1 MLVSGIAHHNQVR
14 GELIDLYKIMT
25 QKYFT
30 IIAPRSIF
38 LTTEQLERIDR
49 HPPIGGLSVFSD
61 RIESRT
67 TIENIIR
74 AFLIA
79 DEEIELGFRYPSR
92 DIPVIYETLQES
104 IRLWIDI
111 KVNSYSYETAPIEEL
126 RAMENVARYLFG
138 AYRHY
143 YREQVKKELKET
155 VEYTKNSMANLYMTL
170 MRHGFEG
177 PEDISF
183 VSYLD
188 LWQEQIQSRNYELG
202 HYVEQQYVTG
212 VDPVATPRLIS
223 VNRKHTGGG
232 A

>member
-1 MLVSGIAHHNQVR
+1 MLVSGIAHHNSVR
-14 GELIDLYKIMT
+14 QELINLYNIMT

-38 LTTEQLERIDR
+38 LTIEQLERIDKN
-49 HPPIGGLSVFSD
+49 PPISGLSVFSD

-92 DIPVIYETLQES
+92 DIPIIYETIQES

-111 KVNSYSYETAPIEEL
+111 KVNSYSYSTAPIEEL
-126 RAMENVARYLFG
+126 RAMERVARQLFG

-143 YREQVKKELKET
+143 YREAVKKELSTT
-155 VEYTKNSMANLYMTL
+155 VQYTNNSMANLYMTL

-188 LWQEQIQSRNYELG
+188 LWLDRMQSREHELG
-202 HYVEQQYVTG
+202 LYVAEQHFTG
-212 VDPVATPRLIS
+212 IDPAATPRLIS
-223 VNRKHTGGG
+223 VGKKH
-232 A
+232 